1 MMFRYFENGMIV
13 AIIANS
19 ICLAFYD
26 YNDRD
31 GTTEYN
37 KQINKWN
44 FGFTIVFL
52 VEAIL
57 RVIAHGMIMGT
68 NAYLRSG
75 WNIIDAAVVVSGYRN
90 SFITKPCIVF

>member
-1 MMFRYFENGMIV
+1 MSSPSKLSLFSLMIFRYFENGMIV
-13 AIIANS
+13 IILANS
-19 ICLAFYD
+19 ISLAFYD
-26 YNDRD
+26 YKDRD

-37 KQINKWN
+37 KQINRWN
-44 FGFTIVFL
+44 LGFTIVFL

-75 WNIIDAAVVVSGYRN
+75 WNVIDAAVVVSG
-90 SFITKPCIVF
+90 

>member
-1 MMFRYFENGMIV
+1 MIV
-13 AIIANS
+13 VIIANS

-26 YNDRD
+26 YKDRD

-37 KQINKWN
+37 KQINRWN

-57 RVIAHGMIMGT
+57 RVIAHGMIKGT

-75 WNIIDAAVVVSGYRN
+75 WNVIDAAVVVSG
-90 SFITKPCIVF
+90 